1 MADQKNDSKQAGTF
15 TAETQKQRWI
25 KYGANVILTC
35 LLVVGVVILA
45 LYILQK
51 NSWRKDTTAAGS
63 YSLKP
68 QTVQLVRDSKQKVKL
83 VGIFSR
89 NERQQSERKDD
100 DAADVSAVRYQQVAD
115 LLQEYEQKSG
125 GRITATMIDHITE
138 PGKIEGLFQEVQQK
152 YGNDVNRYQEVM
164 KAYPDTVKKI
174 KEVSQEELKALQK
187 LPKIEDPK
195 LEQAFGDVIYT

>member
-1 MADQKNDSKQAGTF
+1 MADQKNETKSPRTF
-15 TAETQKQRWI
+15 AAATQRQRWI

-35 LLVVGVVILA
+35 VLVVGVVVLG

-51 NSWRKDTTAAGS
+51 YSWRKDTTASGS

-68 QTVQLVRDSKQKVKL
+68 QTVQLVKEAKQKVKL

-100 DAADVSAVRYQQVAD
+100 DTADVSAVRYQQVAD

-152 YGNDVNRYQEVM
+152 YG
-164 KAYPDTVKKI
+164 
-174 KEVSQEELKALQK
+174 
-187 LPKIEDPK
+187 
-195 LEQAFGDVIYT
+195 